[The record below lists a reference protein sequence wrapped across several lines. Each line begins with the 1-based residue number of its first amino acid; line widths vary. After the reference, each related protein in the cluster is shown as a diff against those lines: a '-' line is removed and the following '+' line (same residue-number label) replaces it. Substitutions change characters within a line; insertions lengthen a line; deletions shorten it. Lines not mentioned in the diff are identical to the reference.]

1 MGSQQTRFTQ
11 HGGFRVNAKIRR
23 QLKARKRRVNKRIDK
38 VNWSGRTPMIDTPA
52 IKYELSDR
60 QQAIAAGGI
69 GCMMQL
75 IQQLD
80 LRKAI
85 NQAIPLLKIHLPY
98 DEADHVFNIALNLLA
113 GGSCLDHL
121 EVRRTDEAYL
131 NAVGAER
138 IPDPTTAGDFCR
150 RFGQFEIMQLMQA
163 FNRVRMKVWQQQPD
177 AFFDTAIIEAD
188 GTMVETNGE
197 KKQGI
202 GMNYKKQWGY
212 HPLVVTLANTGEPLY
227 IVNRSGNRPSH
238 EQAPFYIDMAIER
251 CRQAGFRKIV
261 VRGDTDFALTE
272 HFDRWSAEG
281 VEFVFGVDAMKN
293 LVGIADSLEKDAW
306 KPLRRRRKPPPQTAR
321 RRKRP
326 NYKQAFVEEH
336 GYENKQLQSE
346 SIAEFDYQPGKC
358 SRSYRIVAVRK
369 EIEVTR
375 GQQKLFD
382 DEPYFFYVSNASPRE
397 KSARQIVFA
406 ANDRCD
412 QENTI
417 SQLKAC
423 GALTAP
429 LDNLLSNWA
438 YMMIASLAWSLKIW
452 SGLWI
457 QPRGSD
463 QAKQQQAQTKQR
475 VIRMD
480 FATFRQCLI
489 QIPAQIIRRSRQLI
503 YRLFSYRESMEPLL
517 LIHANLCRPIRC

>member
-1 MGSQQTRFTQ
+1 
-11 HGGFRVNAKIRR
+11 VNAKIRR
-23 QLKARKRRVNKRIDK
+23 QLKARKRRVDARIDK

-52 IKYELSDR
+52 IKYELSDK
-60 QQAIAAGGI
+60 QQAISAGGI
-69 GCMMQL
+69 GAVMQL

-80 LRKAI
+80 LRKTI

-113 GGSCLDHL
+113 GGACLDHL
-121 EVRRTDEAYL
+121 ETRRTDEAYL

-150 RFGQFEIMQLMQA
+150 RFGQFEVMQFMQA
-163 FNRVRMKVWQQQPD
+163 LNRVRLHVWQQQPD
-177 AFFDTAIIEAD
+177 EFFDVAIIEAD
-188 GTMVETNGE
+188 GTMVETCGE

-238 EQAPFYIDMAIER
+238 EQAPFYIDLAIEL
-251 CRQAGFRKIV
+251 CRQAGFRKII
-261 VRGDTDFALTE
+261 VRGDTDFALTD
-272 HFDRWSAEG
+272 HFDRWTAEG
-281 VEFVFGVDAMKN
+281 VEFVFGVDKMPN
-293 LVGIADSLEKDAW
+293 LVALADSLEKTAW
-306 KPLRRRRKPPPQTAR
+306 KPLRRRRKRPPQTAR

-326 NYKQAFVEEH
+326 NYKQAIVEQN
-336 GYENKQLQSE
+336 GYENKRLQGE

-358 SRSYRIVAVRK
+358 SRSYRVVVVRK
-369 EIEVTR
+369 EVEVTR

-382 DEPYFFYVSNASPRE
+382 DEPYFFYVSNAAASA

-423 GALTAP
+423 GALAAP
-429 LDNLLSNWA
+429 LHDLVSNWA
-438 YMMIASLAWSLKIW
+438 YMAIASLTWSLKIW
-452 SGLWI
+452 SGLVI
-457 QPRGSD
+457 RPRGSRKT
-463 QAKQQQAQTKQR
+463 KQQQAETKRR

-480 FATFRQCLI
+480 FHTFCQRLI

-503 YRLFSYRESMEPLL
+503 YRLLSYRESMEPLL
-517 LIHANLCRPIRC
+517 LIHDNLCRPLRC